1 MNPLRASATVLFTAA
16 IVGLACGGSSTS
28 STGPAAGDAGARGAE
43 PAGQACTAASQCYG
57 GTDGGV
63 VGEVTCI
70 TKVTGGYCT
79 HKCTQDTDCCAA
91 AGECISG
98 VKQVCAPFENQP
110 AQYCFLSCEDADIQR
125 AIAANPGTAY
135 YDGGVTEA
143 GSTQDAYCRS
153 YAGASTSCRSTGG
166 GSKNRKVC
174 IPNG

>member
-1 MNPLRASATVLFTAA
+1 VNPFRAAATLLLTTAL
-16 IVGLACGGSSTS
+16 VGLACGGSSGS
-28 STGPAAGDAGARGAE
+28 STGPGPASDAGPRGAE
-43 PAGQACTAASQCYG
+43 PAGQACASPAQCYG

-70 TKVTGGYCT
+70 TKVTNGYCT
-79 HKCTQDTDCCAA
+79 HKCVQDTDCCAA
-91 AGECISG
+91 AGECPSG
-98 VKQVCAPFENQP
+98 VKEVCAPFENQA

-125 AIAANPGTAY
+125 AIAANAGTAY
-135 YDGGVTEA
+135 YDGGATEA

-174 IPNG
+174 IPI